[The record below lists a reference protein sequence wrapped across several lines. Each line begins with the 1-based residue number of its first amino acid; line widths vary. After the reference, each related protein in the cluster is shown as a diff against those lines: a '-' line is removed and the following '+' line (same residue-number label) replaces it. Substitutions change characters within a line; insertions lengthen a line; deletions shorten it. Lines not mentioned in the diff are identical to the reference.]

1 MLLGPP
7 SSGTTARWLVYA
19 RGSNRLRS
27 SESSLWLTDA
37 FTAEKEGTNV
47 TTAIAHTFK
56 PTRSRVLTVV
66 TILFG
71 CYGLLSAQQARSA
84 TTLAKQVWGG
94 IRANGTIAHQKHIT
108 SVVKSGVGGYTI
120 NFDRHVD
127 NCSLQATAR
136 DEGGSVAITGAG
148 FAIFPGSSTKQVSV
162 AESNGAATELGDGDF
177 DIFGMCPST

>member
-1 MLLGPP
+1 MY
-7 SSGTTARWLVYA
+7 S
-19 RGSNRLRS
+19 RGLNRPRS
-27 SESSLWLTDA
+27 SESSRWLTDA
-37 FTAEKEGTNV
+37 LAAEKEGTNV
-47 TTAIAHTFK
+47 STAIAHTVK

-66 TILFG
+66 TILAILFG

-136 DEGGSVAITGAG
+136 DEGGSVATTGAG

-162 AESNGAATELGDGDF
+162 VESNGAATELGDGDF